1 MTDQS
6 VDHHDSEIS
15 PVFDAARFLKS
26 VTERPGIYRMYG
38 EDDVILYI
46 GKARN
51 LKARLSSYFRGQQA
65 IKTQALVR
73 QIVRIEITATQT
85 EAEALLLESNLIK
98 AHRPRYNILLRDDK
112 SYPWIY
118 VSTDQDYPRLAY
130 HRGARKRKGCY
141 FGPYSAP
148 SAVRET
154 LNLLE
159 KVFKVRQ
166 CEDSVFRN
174 RSRPCLQYQ
183 IGRCTAPCVGFISP
197 EAYRQDVDDTMAFLS
212 GRSQILTEQ
221 LAERMAQAAAALDF
235 EQAAQ
240 LRDQISQLRVVA
252 QQQSITGVNGDAD
265 VIALIMVMNLTV
277 VAVSTIRDGRHLGT
291 RSYFPQVPADT
302 EPAETMAG
310 FISQYYAEREAPVR
324 VLCSPLPQDVAF
336 LSDGLSNAVGAQ
348 TGRRVTFTTP
358 QRGKAR
364 EWLEQTAENARLA
377 AQERLASRIGLET
390 RFAALRAV
398 TGLSQIQRIECFD
411 ISHTQG
417 ELTVASCVVFGVEGA
432 QKDQYRRYS
441 IEGITPGDD
450 YAAMHQALTRRFARA
465 QREGGILPDV
475 LLIDGGAGQV
485 AQAQAV
491 LSALAI
497 DSVYLLGVAKGVAR
511 RAGEERLIRPKTSTG
526 QGGEETRLDPH
537 DPALH
542 LIQQV
547 RDEAHRFAITGHRAR
562 RQKARTQSDLEKIP
576 GVGAKRRQALLT
588 HFGGMRGLR
597 HASVAE
603 LAKVPGISMS
613 LAEGIQAW
621 LHEGADVP
629 IEDRSGPSQQD
640 QTTQDLISQDQ
651 VSQEQTG

>member
-1 MTDQS
+1 MTDQPAANP
-6 VDHHDSEIS
+6 S

-38 EDDVILYI
+38 ADDVILYI

-118 VSTDQDYPRLAY
+118 VSTDQEYPRLAY
-130 HRGARKRKGCY
+130 HRGARKRHGRY

-183 IGRCTAPCVGFISP
+183 IGRCKAPCVGYISP

-212 GRSQILTEQ
+212 GRSQMLTEQ
-221 LAERMAQAAAALDF
+221 LAERMEQAAAALDF

-240 LRDQISQLRVVA
+240 LRDQLSQLRVVA
-252 QQQSITGVNGDAD
+252 QQQSITGVSGDAD
-265 VIALIMVMNLTV
+265 VIALITVMNLTV

-291 RSYFPQVPADT
+291 RSYFPQIPADT

-310 FISQYYAEREAPVR
+310 FISQYYAEREAPAR
-324 VLCSPLPQDVAF
+324 VLCSPLPQDVEF
-336 LSDGLSNAVGAQ
+336 LSDGLSAQ
-348 TGRRVTFTTP
+348 TGRRVAFMIP
-358 QRGKAR
+358 QRGKAK

-377 AQERLASRIGLET
+377 AQERLASRVGLET

-398 TGLSQIQRIECFD
+398 TGLNQIQRIECFD

-417 ELTVASCVVFGVEGA
+417 ELTVASCVVFGLEGA

-485 AQAQAV
+485 AQAQDV
-491 LSALAI
+491 LTELGI
-497 DSVYLLGVAKGVAR
+497 DSVYILGVAKGVAR
-511 RAGEERLIRPKTSTG
+511 RAGEERLIRPKTSAG

-576 GVGAKRRQALLT
+576 GVGAKRRQALLK

-597 HASVAE
+597 NASVAE
-603 LAKVPGISMS
+603 LVKVPGVSVS
-613 LAEGIQAW
+613 LADGIHAW
-621 LHEGADVP
+621 LHEGSTS
-629 IEDRSGPSQQD
+629 ESE
-640 QTTQDLISQDQ
+640 T
-651 VSQEQTG
+651 